1 MVHKASLQ
9 SHFGKRADDSLQVTR
24 AVIPVAGLG
33 TRMLPATKAMP
44 KEMLTLVD
52 KPLIQ
57 YVVQEAVAAGITE
70 IVLVTHSSKNMIEN
84 HFDTSFELEAALE
97 KRVKRQLL
105 EEVRNITPK
114 HVTVIS
120 VRQPQ
125 ALGLGHAILCA
136 RPVVRNHPFAVLLP
150 DVIVD
155 QYQSNLK
162 KDNLA
167 AMIKRYSETGHSQIM
182 VEPVPQHLVN
192 QYGVVDIDGAPLQQG
207 ESVAIADMVEKPD
220 LDDAPSNFAITGRY
234 VLSEHI
240 WDLLAHITPGAG
252 DEIQLTDAIYQLCL
266 RETIEAYHIV
276 GKSHDCGTKLGLIQA
291 NLEYALQ
298 HDLYAKPLRASI
310 ERIFA
315 DLNKDKK
322 HLQLLKTV

>member
-1 MVHKASLQ
+1 VEQDIKMVKSHVQQ
-9 SHFGKRADDSLQVTR
+9 SQYGRRQDDDSKVTR

-33 TRMLPATKAMP
+33 TRMLPATKVVP
-44 KEMLTLVD
+44 KEMLPIVD

-70 IVLVTHSSKNMIEN
+70 IVLVTHSSKNSIEN

-105 EEVRNITPK
+105 EEIRNITPK

-167 AMIKRYSETGHSQIM
+167 AMIKRFSETGHRQIM
-182 VEPVPQHLVN
+182 VEPVPQELVN
-192 QYGVVDIDGAPLQQG
+192 QYGVVDIGGAALAQG
-207 ESVAIADMVEKPD
+207 ENAEIADMVEKPD
-220 LDDAPSNFAITGRY
+220 LDEAPSNFAITGRY
-234 VLSEHI
+234 VLSPTI
-240 WDLLAHITPGAG
+240 WDLLEFTPPGAG
-252 DEIQLTDAIYQLCL
+252 DEIQLTDGLHQLRL
-266 RETIEAYHIV
+266 LETLEAYHIK
-276 GKSHDCGTKLGLIQA
+276 GKSHDCGSKLGYAVA
-291 NLEYALQ
+291 NAEYALRSPFGAEFKQ
-298 HDLYAKPLRASI
+298 KLQ
-310 ERIFA
+310 
-315 DLNKDKK
+315 
-322 HLQLLKTV
+322 QLLAD

>member
-1 MVHKASLQ
+1 MMEAKKMLSRSQPPQ
-9 SHFGKRADDSLQVTR
+9 SENQVTR

-44 KEMLTLVD
+44 KEMLPIVD

-70 IVLVTHSSKNMIEN
+70 IVLVTHSSKNSIEN
-84 HFDTSFELEAALE
+84 HFDTSFELEATLE

-105 EEVRNITPK
+105 DEVRNITPK
-114 HVTVIS
+114 NVTVIS

-150 DVIVD
+150 DVIID

-167 AMIKRYSETGHSQIM
+167 EMIRRFEQTGHSQIM
-182 VEPVPQHLVN
+182 VEPVPASMVN
-192 QYGVVDIDGAPLQQG
+192 QYGIVDLAGAALVEGQ
-207 ESVAIADMVEKPD
+207 SVPVQDMVEKPD
-220 LDDAPSNFAITGRY
+220 VDEAPSNFAITGRY
-234 VLSEHI
+234 VLSPAI
-240 WDLLAHITPGAG
+240 WQLLEFTPPGAG
-252 DEIQLTDAIYQLCL
+252 DEIQLTDGLHQLRL
-266 RETIEAYHIV
+266 LETIEAYHIK
-276 GKSHDCGTKLGLIQA
+276 GKSHDCGSKLGYALA
-291 NLEYALQ
+291 NAEYALKTSFGAEYKAR
-298 HDLYAKPLRASI
+298 LK
-310 ERIFA
+310 
-315 DLNKDKK
+315 
-322 HLQLLKTV
+322 QLLAD